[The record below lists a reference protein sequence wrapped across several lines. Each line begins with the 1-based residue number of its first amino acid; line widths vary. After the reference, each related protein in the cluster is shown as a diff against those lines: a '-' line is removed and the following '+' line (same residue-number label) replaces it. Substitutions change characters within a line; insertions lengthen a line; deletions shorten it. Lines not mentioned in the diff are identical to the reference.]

1 MAPVWRVRALVA
13 GRLNASELAA
23 VVAGAEPAFNKSPRR
38 MSLWW
43 LVCNRN
49 DRLHVIV
56 EAASLI
62 SERARSGA
70 MNSLRQ
76 GIWQRIFRISSQ
88 SGAPWR
94 QFAL

>member
-23 VVAGAEPAFNKSPRR
+23 VVVGTEPAFNKSPRR

-43 LVCNRN
+43 LVYNRN
-49 DRLHVIV
+49 DQLHGLV

-62 SERARSGA
+62 SERAQAGA

-76 GIWQRIFRISSQ
+76 GIWQRIFRISGQ
-88 SGAPWR
+88 SGAAWR
-94 QFAL
+94 QFAP